1 MSEIIFKKNK
11 FKYLFIALLLLVI
24 IIFTGYISTL
34 FIFHPSEYIYW
45 LMPNKLVVFLIGIL
59 GVLVSLVLLYIMIKS
74 VFNKNFFIRIN
85 QEGLYLGIIQYS
97 NKLIYWKDITSI
109 ESIEINGIKHI
120 VIYIKN
126 IEYYKNKENGI
137 QRYFLKLNLGK
148 YNTPFVINVNA
159 LSDKFDVIMQSIIRN
174 WGKFK

>member
-1 MSEIIFKKNK
+1 MSDIIFKKNK

-59 GVLVSLVLLYIMIKS
+59 GASGTLVLLYIVIKS

-174 WGKFK
+174 WEKYK

>member
-1 MSEIIFKKNK
+1 MSDIIFKKNK

-45 LMPNKLVVFLIGIL
+45 LMPNKLVVFLTGIL
-59 GVLVSLVLLYIMIKS
+59 GALVSLVLLYIMIKS
-74 VFNKNFFIRIN
+74 VFNKNFYIRIN

-97 NKLIYWKDITSI
+97 NKLIYWKDITGV
-109 ESIEINGIKHI
+109 ESMEINGIKHI
-120 VIYIKN
+120 LIHIKN
-126 IEYYKNKENGI
+126 IEYYKNKEKGI
-137 QRYFLKLNLGK
+137 QKYFFTLNTEK
-148 YNTPFVINVNA
+148 YKTPFAINVTA

>member
-1 MSEIIFKKNK
+1 
-11 FKYLFIALLLLVI
+11 
-24 IIFTGYISTL
+24 
-34 FIFHPSEYIYW
+34 
-45 LMPNKLVVFLIGIL
+45 
-59 GVLVSLVLLYIMIKS
+59 MIKS

-148 YNTPFVINVNA
+148 YNAPFVINVNA

-174 WGKFK
+174 WEKFK